1 MIHYYFLVSESSRCI
16 FFKLYLSYSCR
27 SKIMD
32 FSFNAKNF
40 RAELEQA
47 VDEGIAASPLAP
59 EADSSPEHLLAAL
72 RQAIDV
78 MQRAE
83 ADVLAGSGEKSVEEK
98 DISQIGDYV
107 LTLIEGLIG
116 HVQARSD
123 RRAATQSQRLM
134 RLTLPVAMWVAH
146 CGGRLDRLDLVVN
159 ALADYANEF
168 RAPEQLAE
176 LTRVMANIIQATA
189 ESVQQDLEQ
198 TNPMRPWRVLHINY
212 GIVATR
218 SHEPKL
224 IEAAYDALVKN
235 FPNDARQFFK
245 EGMQQ
250 MDLIGYPQAVRE
262 VVARYHQMWGAES
275 TLH

>member
-1 MIHYYFLVSESSRCI
+1 
-16 FFKLYLSYSCR
+16 
-27 SKIMD
+27 MD
-32 FSFNAKNF
+32 FSFNAKTF
-40 RAELEQA
+40 RNMLDQA
-47 VDEGIAASPLAP
+47 VGDGIEASSLAQDP
-59 EADSSPEHLLAAL
+59 ESSPQNLLAAMG
-72 RQAIDV
+72 QAIDV

-83 ADVLAGSGEKSVEEK
+83 ADISSETSEKSVEEK

-116 HVQARSD
+116 HVQASPD
-123 RRAATQSQRLM
+123 AQAAAQGRALV

-146 CGGRLDRLDLVVN
+146 CGGRLDKLDLVVN

-168 RAPEQLAE
+168 RKPEQLAE
-176 LTRVMANIIQATA
+176 LTRVIAIIIQTSSDA
-189 ESVQQDLEQ
+189 VKHDLEQ
-198 TNPMRPWRVLHINY
+198 TNAMRPWRILHLNY

-224 IEAAYDALVKN
+224 IEAAYDALVKT
-235 FPNDARQFFK
+235 FPQDARQFFR

-250 MDLIGYPQAVRE
+250 MDIIGYPQVVRE
-262 VVARYHQMWGAES
+262 VVEKYNKKWGAES

>member
-1 MIHYYFLVSESSRCI
+1 
-16 FFKLYLSYSCR
+16 
-27 SKIMD
+27 MD
-32 FSFNAKNF
+32 FSFNAKTF
-40 RAELEQA
+40 RSMLDQA
-47 VDEGIAASPLAP
+47 IGDGIEVSPLTQDP
-59 EADSSPEHLLAAL
+59 ESSPKNLLAAMV
-72 RQAIDV
+72 QAIDV

-83 ADVLAGSGEKSVEEK
+83 ADISSEPSENSVEEK

-116 HVQARSD
+116 HVQASSD
-123 RRAATQSQRLM
+123 EKAATQGRALV

-146 CGGRLDRLDLVVN
+146 CGGRLDKLDLVVN

-168 RAPEQLAE
+168 RKPEQLTGLA
-176 LTRVMANIIQATA
+176 RVIATIIQAA
-189 ESVQQDLEQ
+189 SAVVKHDLEQ
-198 TNPMRPWRVLHINY
+198 TNAMRPWRILHLNY

-235 FPNDARQFFK
+235 FPQDARQFFR

-250 MDLIGYPQAVRE
+250 MDIIGYPQAVRE
-262 VVARYHQMWGAES
+262 VVERYNKKWGSES

>member
-1 MIHYYFLVSESSRCI
+1 MN
-16 FFKLYLSYSCR
+16 
-27 SKIMD
+27 
-32 FSFNAKNF
+32 FSFDAKMF
-40 RAELEQA
+40 RNTLDQA
-47 VDEGIAASPLAP
+47 VEGGIDASPLVQD
-59 EADSSPEHLLAAL
+59 EESSPANLLAAL
-72 RQAIDV
+72 KQAIDV

-83 ADVLAGSGEKSVEEK
+83 ADILSESSDNSVEEK

-116 HVQARSD
+116 HVQASSD
-123 RRAATQSQRLM
+123 MKAAAKSRALV

-146 CGGRLDRLDLVVN
+146 CGGRLDKLDLVVN

-168 RAPEQLAE
+168 REPEQLAE
-176 LTRVMANIIQATA
+176 LTRVVATIIQAA
-189 ESVQQDLEQ
+189 SAVVKHDLEQ
-198 TNPMRPWRVLHINY
+198 TNAMRPWRILHLNY

-235 FPNDARQFFK
+235 FPQDARQFFR

-250 MDLIGYPQAVRE
+250 MDIIGYPQAVRE
-262 VVARYHQMWGAES
+262 VVERYNKKWGSES